1 MAHVR
6 APIDIQQSVLLQAIF
21 VLANFIL
28 VQDRGALVVP
38 VDGTGLRVFL
48 GWGVVGIGDGFLVR
62 VAWDQRV
69 LIVVENFVGKQV
81 VLVHLLFDIC
91 HITYAVE
98 VLFVLNLGCQV
109 LLVHH
114 HRLALLVALVLLD
127 LLVEKAGLLGSH
139 GIVLFLS
146 GGHGSLGSPLLVN
159 LLLQHLLVLVSEAR
173 LVLLGH
179 VEALILQ
186 VLTRLQIVVRHHL
199 VL

>member
-1 MAHVR
+1 M
-6 APIDIQQSVLLQAIF
+6 
-21 VLANFIL
+21 
-28 VQDRGALVVP
+28 
-38 VDGTGLRVFL
+38 
-48 GWGVVGIGDGFLVR
+48 
-62 VAWDQRV
+62 
-69 LIVVENFVGKQV
+69 
-81 VLVHLLFDIC
+81 
-91 HITYAVE
+91 
-98 VLFVLNLGCQV
+98 
-109 LLVHH
+109 
-114 HRLALLVALVLLD
+114 LLD

-139 GIVLFLS
+139 GVVLLLS